1 MLRNIVVGLSG
12 SEYSR
17 AAVEV
22 ALAWAQRYQAGLLG
36 VAVVDVPGLAAAE
49 PVPLGAGI
57 YKVERD
63 ELILKNAREQ
73 AARLLD
79 EFAKRA
85 TTADVPFHTSRL
97 EGDPATLLAREAQ
110 RGDLLIVG
118 RRAIPQEF
126 GHSPSHTLHALLHS
140 TSRPVICVPASSDGG
155 APALVAYDGSAQA
168 AKSLQ
173 AFQAIGLA
181 SRRDIHVLTVAHDP
195 RDRHLGELAVEYL
208 KHHGHEVRLHV
219 ESTRGPAAS
228 VILGEAKR
236 LGAGIIVMGSFG
248 QSQVKE
254 FFFGS
259 VTKSVLRDSTVPL
272 FLYH

>member
-1 MLRNIVVGLSG
+1 MLKHIVVGLNG
-12 SEYSR
+12 TQYSR

-22 ALAWAQRYQAGLLG
+22 ALSWAQRYQAEVLG
-36 VAVVDVPGLAAAE
+36 VAVVDAPGLAAAE

-57 YKVERD
+57 YKVDRD
-63 ELILKNAREQ
+63 ELVLKNAREH
-73 AARLLD
+73 AAQMLD
-79 EFAKRA
+79 EFATRA
-85 TTADVPFHTSRL
+85 ATANIPYQTTRL
-97 EGDPATLLAREAQ
+97 EGDPATLLTREAQ
-110 RGDLLIVG
+110 RGDLLMVG
-118 RRAIPQEF
+118 RKAMPQEF
-126 GHSPSHTLHALLHS
+126 GQFPSHTLHQLVHS
-140 TSRPVICVPASSDGG
+140 TSRPVICVPASTGGG
-155 APALVAYDGSAQA
+155 APALVAYDGSPQA
-168 AKSLQ
+168 AKALQ

-181 SRRDIHVLTVAHDP
+181 SHRDIHVLTVALDP

-219 ESTRGPAAS
+219 ESSHGPAAA

-254 FFFGS
+254 FLFGS